1 MKDTRIKD
9 NRKERQ
15 LLREKANK
23 KNAMFLVKNRKKNY
37 FLYYIVLLFFVI
49 MTLVILCVT
58 VFFNIREINIQGSII
73 YSSEEILDSISLKK
87 GDNLFRINVE
97 DLREQILK
105 KFNFIDYVDIEV
117 KIPDSLDIKVE
128 DSLILLSI
136 KQDDKD
142 IYISEKGRIINIENF
157 EENEKNIEVYGI
169 EDGLLSIGDFITKS
183 DNEKIKCLNSIVKI
197 IQSEGVE
204 NINLIDI
211 SDVNDIKLIYD
222 NRVEILAGDLLE
234 FDYKMRLVK
243 FILDNK
249 LGKTESGTINI
260 KNVKKAVFTPRE

>member
-58 VFFNIREINIQGSII
+58 VFFNIREINIQGSNI
-73 YSSEEILDSISLKK
+73 YSTEEILENISLKK

-105 KFNFIDYVDIEV
+105 KFKFIDYVDIQV
-117 KIPDSLDIKVE
+117 KIPDSLDIQVE
-128 DSLILLSI
+128 DASLFLSI
-136 KQDDKD
+136 KQNDNY
-142 IYISEKGRIINIENF
+142 IYISKKGRIIDRDNFERNEENIE
-157 EENEKNIEVYGI
+157 IYGL
-169 EDGLLSIGDFITKS
+169 EDVLLSIGDFITKS
-183 DNEKIKCLNSIVKI
+183 DNEKIKCLDAIVNDI
-197 IQSEGVE
+197 ETEAVE
-204 NINLIDI
+204 NINFIDI

-249 LGKTESGTINI
+249 LGKTEFGTINI

>member
-23 KNAMFLVKNRKKNY
+23 KNAIFLVKNRKKNY

-58 VFFNIREINIQGSII
+58 VFFNIREINIQGSDI
-73 YSSEEILDSISLKK
+73 YSTEEILENISLKK

-105 KFNFIDYVDIEV
+105 KFKFIDYVDIQV

-128 DSLILLSI
+128 DASIFLSI
-136 KQDDKD
+136 KQNDNY
-142 IYISEKGRIINIENF
+142 IYISKKGRIIGTDDFEGNEENIE
-157 EENEKNIEVYGI
+157 IYGL
-169 EDGLLSIGDFITKS
+169 EDVLLSTGDFITKS
-183 DNEKIKCLNSIVKI
+183 DNEKIKCLDSIVNVI
-197 IQSEGVE
+197 ETETVE
-204 NINLIDI
+204 NINFIDI

-249 LGKTESGTINI
+249 LGKTEFGTINI